1 VRLSEVLNAISPL
14 VVSTRCNG
22 MNPKISNLA
31 SHSSKVVSGSVF
43 VCKKGTQFDSHQI
56 AKEVVEKGAAALIVE
71 RLVNV
76 EGVPVIKVTDSR
88 KAEAILAFEFLG
100 NPQLELSIVG
110 ITGTNGKSTVAKFV
124 HDALNALDRKAALS
138 GTVYYVVG
146 EKKEFAPKHTTPPP
160 IELAKL
166 MKHAVDKGFEYF
178 IMEVSSHALKQ
189 SRVEALTFDVAVIT
203 NITRDHLEL
212 HGSFQDYIETKLSI
226 AQYLKNEGLL
236 VASSDHVEIS
246 KIPLE
251 RRRIITY
258 GKGRDAQIRISDVKV
273 SKDGSRFKLDTPFG
287 SHLFLTKLIG
297 EHNVYNL
304 TAGVGVL
311 LALGYGLQEIAD
323 RVLEFTG
330 LEGRF
335 QLLAS
340 VSMSLG
346 FDVVVDF
353 AHTPD
358 ALYRVLKTAR
368 QISKGRVILVFG
380 AGGLA
385 DPGKRPIMGRVATK
399 MADVTILTMDD
410 PKTEDPDKILEDIIK
425 GVDKSAPYLVIP
437 DRREAI
443 EMALTVANKG
453 DIVLIAGRGHE
464 EFIPL
469 KDKMIPFKDAKVV
482 EEIAQKLVGRK

>member
-166 MKHAVDKGFEYF
+166 
-178 IMEVSSHALKQ
+178 IQ